1 MIGCLYIVS
10 VTKWDPRVNK
20 AFQIVMVFEHNAYV
34 LAIPHSYRLLRELE
48 YFSVEHEDNYTLKK
62 KKKRSS
68 KYKSFCLNVSCQQN
82 HPWKALPSIFLS
94 FQTDASPSPSVAQRK
109 LMWNALLRE
118 DTASLTATL
127 EGLCITKCKKCSVSG
142 LKEKVEQRTVLSRKY
157 FSKT

>member
-62 KKKRSS
+62 KKKGVPNTNPSAWMFLVNRIILE
-68 KYKSFCLNVSCQQN
+68 KPCL
-82 HPWKALPSIFLS
+82 PF
-94 FQTDASPSPSVAQRK
+94 F
-109 LMWNALLRE
+109 
-118 DTASLTATL
+118 
-127 EGLCITKCKKCSVSG
+127 SVSKQM
-142 LKEKVEQRTVLSRKY
+142 LLLLPR
-157 FSKT
+157 